1 MKNRFTIIWG
11 FLAAISIGTFLLM
24 LPASNPAHTWR
35 AFGDALFTACSAVC
49 ITGLTVIDPGTE
61 LSLFGQIVLVV
72 LVQLGCVGIMT
83 IGTFFLVLAGRR
95 LSLSSEF
102 TLSNAYGASGVSGFR
117 GLVLWVVFSMLFFE
131 AIGAWALHS
140 LFEANPVPG
149 ADTAPGGLWFR
160 ALFFSVMAF
169 CNAGFSLHSSSLA
182 PFGAQPLVL
191 VTMAALVILGG
202 FGFLVI
208 YNLCTIQF
216 WRRNLIKR
224 GRLSLHTRAVLV
236 SSLVLLVATF
246 ILFFAFEYKGSLDPF
261 SLPEKFAV
269 AFFQAVTPRTCG
281 FTVVPLNDTHPATRF
296 ISEVMMFIGAAPGGA
311 GGGIKVTTFLV
322 FVFTLVSIYRGR
334 RDVTLFQRTIPL
346 DIVRESIVIF
356 FFYFA
361 LAAVAMTILLAT
373 ETGREGITFETLLF
387 ETISAVTTTG
397 LSCGNTT
404 QMLSMPGRIVLMLC
418 MFVGRLGAL
427 TVVMLI
433 AGKEEPSS
441 IRYPKEELVVG

>member
-1 MKNRFTIIWG
+1 MKNRFTIIWS
-11 FLAAISIGTFLLM
+11 FLAAISIGTVLFM
-24 LPASNPAHTWR
+24 LPMSSPAHTWR
-35 AFGDALFTACSAVC
+35 SFSDALFTACSAVC
-49 ITGLTVIDPGTE
+49 ITGLTVVNPGTD

-83 IGTFFLVLAGRR
+83 MGTFFLVLAGRR
-95 LSLSSEF
+95 LSFASEF
-102 TLSNAYGASGVSGFR
+102 TVTNAYGVSGVKGFR
-117 GLVLWVVFSMLFFE
+117 ALVLMVVFSMLAFE
-131 AIGAWALHS
+131 GLGTWALHE

-149 ADTAPGGLWFR
+149 AASAPGGLWFR
-160 ALFFSVMAF
+160 AYFFSVMAF
-169 CNAGFSLHSSSLA
+169 CNAGFSMHASSLA

-191 VTMAALVILGG
+191 VTMAALVMLGG

-208 YNLCTIQF
+208 YNLFTIQF

-224 GRLSLHTRAVLV
+224 GRLSLHTRVVLA
-236 SSLVLLVATF
+236 SSLTLVA
-246 ILFFAFEYKGSLDPF
+246 IGILLFFLFEFKGSLEPF
-261 SLPEKFAV
+261 SFPEKMAV
-269 AFFQAVTPRTCG
+269 ALFQSVTPRTCG
-281 FTVVPLNDTHPATRF
+281 FTVVPLNETQPATRF

-311 GGGIKVTTFLV
+311 GGGIMVTTFIV
-322 FVFTLVSIYRGR
+322 FVCTLASIYRGR
-334 RDVTLFQRTIPL
+334 REVTVFQRTIPP

-373 ETGREGITFETLLF
+373 ETGREGLSFETLLF
-387 ETISAVTTTG
+387 ETVSAVTTTG

-404 QMLSMPGRIVLMLC
+404 QLLSTAGRIVLMIC
-418 MFVGRLGAL
+418 MFAGRLGAL
-427 TVVMLI
+427 TVVLLI